1 MRPHIILLGRRNVG
15 KSSLVNALCESELAL
30 VSNVP
35 GTTTDPVRKGFELL
49 PFGPVVFVDTGGVD
63 DTGELGELRV
73 KRTRRELKKADFALL
88 VVESGVWDDYEQTLF
103 QQLEAAKTPFLVVV
117 NKTDVDDSW
126 RAPVD
131 GAWYVSALKGENTRE
146 LRAELAGRLR
156 ELVKR
161 ESTIVGDLVT
171 AGDLVVLVVPID
183 LEAPA
188 GRLILPQVMTIR
200 DLLDNDAVALVVKE
214 RELYATLSTLGRRPD
229 LVITDSQAV
238 LKVSGDVEPEIPLTT
253 FSILFARL
261 KGDLHELARGVKVID
276 ELRDGDRVLIAEAC
290 SHHPVGDDI
299 GRVKIPRW
307 IRQYTGVDVE
317 FVNVQ
322 GREYPENLD
331 DYSLIIHCGAC
342 MLTPKAM
349 ESRMDEAAGRSV
361 PITNYGVTISYVQG
375 VLERVIAPFGLTLE
389 DL

>member
-15 KSSLVNALCESELAL
+15 KSSLVNALCESALAL

-35 GTTTDPVRKGFELL
+35 GTTTDPVRKAFELL

-73 KRTRRELKKADFALL
+73 ERTRRELKKADFALL
-88 VVESGVWDDYEQTLF
+88 VVENGVWGDYEQTLLR
-103 QQLEAAKTPFLVVV
+103 QLEAAKTPFLVVV
-117 NKTDVDDSW
+117 NKTDLDEAW

-131 GAWYVSALKGENTRE
+131 DAWYVSALKGENTRE

-238 LKVSGDVEPEIPLTT
+238 LKVTGDVEPEIPLTT

-261 KGDLHELARGVKVID
+261 KGDLHELTRGVKVID
-276 ELRDGDRVLIAEAC
+276 KLRDGDRVLIAEAC

-349 ESRMDEAAGRSV
+349 ESRMDEAAGHSV